1 MTEEQ
6 VKDTRAYM
14 ETIGIKGKEEWFS
27 DSEDFYFGE
36 HILVT
41 GIWFAL
47 DDKTNKHFETL
58 GEIVEF
64 YRLPMIPENVRGK
77 AEFEEYK
84 RVIGVTH

>member
-6 VKDTRAYM
+6 VKDIQYYM
-14 ETIGIKGKEEWFS
+14 ETIGIEGKEEWFS
-27 DSEDFYFGE
+27 DSEDFYFGD

-47 DDKTNKHFETL
+47 DDKTGKRFETL

-64 YRLPMIPENVRGK
+64 YGLPMIPENVRGK
-77 AEFEEYK
+77 YEFEEYK
-84 RVIGVTH
+84 KIIGL